1 MKTSTNTI
9 PSFNK
14 SAAAI
19 ISATK
24 AFDGA
29 GVKFSAAVVIAVQ
42 TFLDACAVAGIARDQ
57 AGSEA
62 VKLAISENET
72 MYRAW
77 FYDSTL
83 QKTTVTEYAQS
94 AKRAYFHNVPFTQS
108 LKNNPD
114 FKVPDANGN
123 VKGSGKVSTDT
134 AKAAKAGKVSKTTVP
149 ALVETLRKALEQA
162 KLLHLD
168 LVHAILIDACVEIDP
183 DFKV

>member
-1 MKTSTNTI
+1 MTTSTKNI

-19 ISATK
+19 IKATE

-29 GVKFSAAVVIAVQ
+29 GVKFAAAVVIAVQ
-42 TFLDACAVAGIARDQ
+42 TFLDACSVAGVARDQ

-62 VKLAISENET
+62 VKLAIADNEM
-72 MYRAW
+72 MYKAW

-94 AKRAYFHNVPFTQS
+94 AKRAYFHNVPFTQA
-108 LKNNPD
+108 LKNNPA
-114 FKVPDANGN
+114 FKVPDANGK
-123 VKGSGKVSTDT
+123 VKGGKVSTDT
-134 AKAAKAGKVSKTTVP
+134 AKSAKSGKVSKTTVP

-162 KLLHLD
+162 KLLNLD
-168 LVHAILIDACVEIDP
+168 LVHAILIDAACEIDP